1 MVEVKHESCYTCINL
16 LLAHQAQQVYYLS
29 YPHVSMKNWWVVYK
43 INPEIHTRRYDEYM
57 KTNEEDDVYQEEI
70 EVHEIFMVSDRAR
83 LTELA
88 TCDVELMEEEQGPSR
103 KRIRKSQCTPKKSI
117 QKSQQMI

>member
-1 MVEVKHESCYTCINL
+1 
-16 LLAHQAQQVYYLS
+16 
-29 YPHVSMKNWWVVYK
+29 MKNWWVVYK

-57 KTNEEDDVYQEEI
+57 KTNEEEDVYQEEI
-70 EVHEIFMVSDRAR
+70 EVHENFMVSDRAR

-117 QKSQQMI
+117 QKSLQMI